1 MRLTVLEDIPH
12 GLLELPATELYKK
25 LAGPTLIHLRGQRDP
40 AVFVSVLLH
49 GNEQTSWE
57 AVRKLLAHYESTGL
71 PRSLSL
77 FIGNVEAARYSQRFL
92 DHQVDFNRVWGTS
105 HCAPHPLML
114 QVIEEMKTRGVFVSV
129 DVHNNTGK
137 NPHYAC
143 VNRTE
148 NEYLHLARLF
158 SRTMV
163 YFIRPEGVQS
173 MALGKFCPAV
183 TVECGLSGAQL
194 GIDHVYEF
202 IDSCLHLRELPL
214 QPIDRRDIDLYHTI
228 AVTKIHSGYSFAFDD
243 GECDILL
250 DRNIEYYNFRLL
262 PEGTT
267 LGWVRNGVSDP
278 LDIRDE
284 QGNAIADEYL
294 RIVDNK
300 IVTKKNIIPAMI
312 TLDTEVIRQDCLCYI
327 MEHYPL
333 DQTYLST

>member
-1 MRLTVLEDIPH
+1 MQLTVLDSKPS
-12 GLLELPATELYKK
+12 GLLDVAAAELYQK
-25 LAGPTLIHLRGQRDP
+25 LSGPTLIHLKGQREP

-49 GNEQTSWE
+49 GNEHTGWE
-57 AVRKLLAHYESTGL
+57 AVRKLLTHYENIAL

-77 FIGNVEAARYSQRFL
+77 FIGNVEAARYNQRFL

-105 HCAPHPLML
+105 EHAAHPLMR
-114 QVIEEMKTRGVFVSV
+114 QVIEEMKTRGIFVSV

-143 VNRTE
+143 VNQIK
-148 NEYLHLARLF
+148 NSFLHLARLF

-173 MALGKFCPAV
+173 MAFAKICPAV

-202 IDSCLHLRELPL
+202 INACLHLKSLPD
-214 QPIDRRDIDLYHTI
+214 QPLDRRDIDLYHTI
-228 AVTKIHSGYSFAFDD
+228 AVAKVTPGYSFGFDD
-243 GECDILL
+243 GEYDILL
-250 DRNIEYYNFRLL
+250 DKNIEYYNFRQL
-262 PEGTT
+262 PQDST
-267 LGWVRNGVSDP
+267 LGWVRDGIACP

-284 QGNAIADEYL
+284 RGNAITDEYL
-294 RIVDNK
+294 EVVDNQIK
-300 IVTKKNIIPAMI
+300 TKKIIIPAMI
-312 TLDTEVIRQDCLCYI
+312 TLNTEVIRQDCLCYV

-333 DQTYLST
+333 DKIN